1 MELVGEKSRERNGN
15 FLGVLFVKKVL
26 FPLLGAM
33 YLGLTTIGGRVY
45 RFLYEEETKEGISIE
60 MCRPWE
66 RRRGS
71 YPYQNP
77 LR

>member
-1 MELVGEKSRERNGN
+1 M
-15 FLGVLFVKKVL
+15 KKVL

-33 YLGLTTIGGRVY
+33 YLGLTTIGSRVY
-45 RFLYEEETKEGISIE
+45 RFLYEEETKQGISIE

-66 RRRGS
+66 RRRGN
-71 YPYQNP
+71 YPYQNS

>member
-1 MELVGEKSRERNGN
+1 MGIFWGLCSQM
-15 FLGVLFVKKVL
+15 KKVL

-33 YLGLTTIGGRVY
+33 YLGLTTIGSRVY
-45 RFLYEEETKEGISIE
+45 RFLYEEEIKQGVSIE

-66 RRRGS
+66 RRRGN
-71 YPYQNP
+71 YPYQNS